1 MTKIAVVIPAYKVAD
16 HIVDVVREIGPEVQ
30 FIFVVDDA
38 CPQNSGQIVKKAIKD
53 KRLTVITHKENQGVG
68 GAVVSGYQAALD
80 AGAEIIVKLDG
91 DGQMDPVKVS
101 ELVEPIVAGMADYTK
116 GNRFDSIT
124 GLRSMPGIRI
134 FGNGALSLMTKVST
148 GYWNVTDPTN
158 GFTAIHADVLRGIT
172 LEMLSK
178 RFFFESD
185 LLFRLSLA
193 RAVVWDIPMESR
205 YGTEKSNLRISR
217 ALFEFT
223 WKHGVNFHK
232 RLFYNYYLREM
243 SAASIELPIGIA
255 MSWFGLIFGLVKF
268 NESLESGMPATAGT
282 VMLSAVPLILGI
294 QFVLAFLS
302 NDIASVPKRVRHRGH
317 R

>member
-1 MTKIAVVIPAYKVAD
+1 MAKIAVVIPAYKVAD
-16 HIVDVVREIGPEVQ
+16 HILDVVREIGREVD

-38 CPQNSGQIVKKAIKD
+38 CPQKSGQVVKKSIKD
-53 KRLTVITHKENQGVG
+53 KRLTVITHEKNMGVG
-68 GAVVSGYQAALD
+68 GAVVSGYRAALEV
-80 AGAEIIVKLDG
+80 GADIVVKLDG
-91 DGQMDPVKVS
+91 DGQMDANKIS
-101 ELVEPIVAGMADYTK
+101 DLVEPIIAGKADYTK

-124 GLRSMPGIRI
+124 GLRAMPGIRI

-158 GFTAIHADVLRGIT
+158 GFTAIHADLLRGIT

-193 RAVVWDIPMESR
+193 RAVVWDVPMESR
-205 YGTEKSNLRISR
+205 YGNEKSNLKISR
-217 ALFEFT
+217 AVFEFT
-223 WKHGVNFHK
+223 WNHGINFHK

-243 SAASIELPIGIA
+243 SAASIELPIGIV
-255 MSWFGLIFGLVKF
+255 MSWFGLIFGIVKF
-268 NESLESGMPATAGT
+268 NESLETGMPATAGT

-302 NDIASVPKRVRHRGH
+302 NDIASVPKRVRHKG
-317 R
+317 